1 MKQVQAIKDRW
12 AACMRLVHK
21 DKRRIGNDRYPTQ
34 MVYPKKFCSSL
45 AGFASIELLTS
56 DAVFETMQGRQPIM
70 AVQAPSIITG
80 G

>member
-1 MKQVQAIKDRW
+1 MQ
-12 AACMRLVHK
+12 LVHK
-21 DKRRIGNDRYPTQ
+21 DKHRIGNDRYPTQ

-56 DAVFETMQGRQPIM
+56 DAVFEPMGGRQPIQ
-70 AVQAPSIITG
+70 AVQSPNIIFG